1 MNMEFWRSRLV
12 VRAISKLNAITR
24 LRYDDM
30 ISCPARLENES
41 ARLVEQN
48 QVLPSLK
55 MKLKT
60 RLLFRPG
67 YWKFSPLTQLI
78 RNANLIRVGDP
89 NQAINST
96 FTPADPIY
104 FRRFCEDCNTQ
115 SRLATMDQAGR
126 STRIIIEAA
135 NFALDWVNRSYASSP
150 FVPRKFGLLTLTIPN
165 SMPTLSGSR
174 ADNTPRHSSH
184 RPVDE
189 SG

>member
-1 MNMEFWRSRLV
+1 MKKSSGLLSSSLGKLSEESVDEYGGDRGWV

-24 LRYDDM
+24 LHRLRRHDW
-30 ISCPARLENES
+30 RVLENES

-67 YWKFSPLTQLI
+67 YWKFSPLTHLSECP
-78 RNANLIRVGDP
+78 ANLIRVGDP

-96 FTPADPIY
+96 FTPAGFISVDSAKTAIH
-104 FRRFCEDCNTQ
+104 Q

-126 STRIIIEAA
+126 STRYH
-135 NFALDWVNRSYASSP
+135 RS
-150 FVPRKFGLLTLTIPN
+150 R
-165 SMPTLSGSR
+165 
-174 ADNTPRHSSH
+174 
-184 RPVDE
+184 
-189 SG
+189 